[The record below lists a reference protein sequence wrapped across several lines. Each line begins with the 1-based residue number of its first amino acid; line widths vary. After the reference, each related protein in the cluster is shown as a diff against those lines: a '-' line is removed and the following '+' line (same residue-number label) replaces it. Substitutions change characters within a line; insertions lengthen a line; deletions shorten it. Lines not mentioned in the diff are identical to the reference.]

1 MKFVLFLDCSK
12 ETMIQRIMQRA
23 EEAGEEKRS
32 DDNMDVLVKRFDTFN
47 E

>member
-12 ETMIQRIMQRA
+12 ETMIERIMKRA
-23 EEAGEEKRS
+23 EEAGDEKRS
-32 DDNMDVLVKRFDTFN
+32 DDNMDVLLKRFETFN